1 LERREYDKLLVVEDT
16 MWWFRGLHANLLA
29 TYRLRNQNSTGRII
43 DIGCGTGGLLSKIA
57 DAVPTA
63 WSMGLDMDEAA
74 AGVARAKAARPVCVG
89 SVNALPF
96 ESEVFDVVFSADVL
110 CHAGVDEEQAVREFY
125 RCLSPDGIL
134 VLNLPAYPWLL
145 SDHDH
150 AVSNV
155 RRFTR
160 KGTRSLLDK
169 AGFADIRVV
178 HWNSILFPLMLVR
191 RMLVSS
197 GGRSD
202 VEAYPRPIEYIF
214 RSTMRLE
221 NLLLRHGIGLPFGG
235 SVLASAKRP

>member
-43 DIGCGTGGLLSKIA
+43 DIGCGTGGLLRKIA
-57 DAVPTA
+57 DAAPTA
-63 WSMGLDMDEAA
+63 WSVGLDTDEVAA
-74 AGVARAKAARPVCVG
+74 SVARAKAGRPVCVG
-89 SVNALPF
+89 SANALPF
-96 ESEVFDVVFSADVL
+96 VGEVFDVIFSADVL
-110 CHAGVDEEQAVREFY
+110 CHAGVDEELAVREFY
-125 RCLSPDGIL
+125 RCLSPGGTL

-160 KGTRSLLDK
+160 KGTRSLLHK
-169 AGFADIRVV
+169 AGFADIRVA
-178 HWNSILFPLMLVR
+178 HWNSVLFPLMLVR

-197 GGRSD
+197 GGQSD
-202 VEAYPRPIEYIF
+202 VEAYPRPMEYIF
-214 RSTMRLE
+214 WSIMRLE
-221 NLLLRHGIGLPFGG
+221 NLLLRHGIVLPFGG
-235 SVLASAKRP
+235 SVLASAKKP